1 VGRIHSRGLQWMAAA
16 GGAALVCAA
25 FAAQASAAGTVVAL
39 WHMDETS
46 GSTMRDSAGS
56 ADGTLHNVRLGQRG
70 KSGNAYGFNGSSSY
84 VSVSAAASASLNP
97 GSANITI
104 TIYGKT
110 TSVPARPDFD
120 LIRKGA
126 YGTGP
131 GWKVELQPSGQASCG
146 FGGTSGSAEV
156 IGVGPSIADGRWHK
170 VQCKKTGTAIKMTV
184 DGASFSRSI
193 RIGSIS
199 SGSQLIVGSSPTI
212 DWYKGLL
219 DEASVAIG

>member
-1 VGRIHSRGLQWMAAA
+1 
-16 GGAALVCAA
+16 
-25 FAAQASAAGTVVAL
+25 
-39 WHMDETS
+39 
-46 GSTMRDSAGS
+46 
-56 ADGTLHNVRLGQRG
+56 
-70 KSGNAYGFNGSSSY
+70 
-84 VSVSAAASASLNP
+84 
-97 GSANITI
+97 
-104 TIYGKT
+104 
-110 TSVPARPDFD
+110 
-120 LIRKGA
+120 
-126 YGTGP
+126 
-131 GWKVELQPSGQASCG
+131 
-146 FGGTSGSAEV
+146 V